1 MMESNNLKTLK
12 LLEAIAEGH
21 PKSQRE
27 LASTLEISL
36 GLVNAFLKRLVR
48 KGYCKVKTIPKN
60 RVNYILTPAGA
71 MEKTRLTYEY
81 IATSY
86 RYFKAAMDK
95 THALYTELQTAGDN
109 RVVFYGTGELAEI
122 ALLSMKGTA
131 IRLVDVVDPEMA
143 GGGFAH
149 LVVKLPAQ
157 LKMIDFDVLLVT
169 SLDNHTSI
177 LNDIKKYVDSMEKVR
192 FFH

>member
-1 MMESNNLKTLK
+1 MESNNLKTLK
-12 LLEAIAEGH
+12 LLEAIAEGR

-27 LASTLEISL
+27 LATSLDISL

-81 IATSY
+81 IAASY
-86 RYFKAAMDK
+86 RYFKSATEK
-95 THALYTELQTAGDN
+95 TRALYTELQTAGDN

-122 ALLSMKGTA
+122 AFLSMKDTHL
-131 IRLVDVVDPEMA
+131 RLVDVVDPEKA
-143 GGGFAH
+143 GELFAH
-149 LVVKLPAQ
+149 LVIKAPKQ
-157 LKMIDFDVLLVT
+157 IKHINFDVLLIT
-169 SLDNHTSI
+169 SHDNHQTI
-177 LNDIKKYVDSMEKVR
+177 INEIENTLVPREKIR
-192 FFH
+192 FF